1 MVRSVSTALPRVR
14 DFRGLSPDAF
24 DGSGNYNLGIEESAV
39 FPELDL
45 DKLKRIYGLDVTIV
59 TTASV
64 DQEALELLRSLGM
77 PFRQ

>member
-1 MVRSVSTALPRVR
+1 MPRIR

-24 DGSGNYNLGIEESAV
+24 DGTGNYSLGVDEVAV

-45 DKLKRIYGLDVTIV
+45 DKLKRIHGMDVTIV
-59 TTASV
+59 TTASA
-64 DQEALELLRSLGM
+64 DQEALELLSLLGM